1 MTGKVVFCKVNQFTR
16 ADEVANAI
24 DGYRQELGSE
34 VKVKGHKLPG
44 GEIALYWSTKRST
57 LWERLTGKAAERRRL
72 ARIAFKQVQKNEHW
86 ALEKDV
92 CFIHEHH
99 KEAFSTLLSS
109 VGFIKAGKG
118 HRLMEKWNGK
128 AMRSKSLFVQL
139 RTLDRC
145 AGPCEGSMRI
155 DMNWRSTGAT
165 DFQRFRRAATECL
178 KSRTCLTKN
187 NWAKVAMAPSI
198 SIRAT
203 AAGNLLRRS

>member
-16 ADEVANAI
+16 ADEVANAM

-139 RTLDRC
+139 KTSRSFVPGRAKGAC
-145 AGPCEGSMRI
+145 GSI
-155 DMNWRSTGAT
+155 
-165 DFQRFRRAATECL
+165 
-178 KSRTCLTKN
+178 
-187 NWAKVAMAPSI
+187 
-198 SIRAT
+198 
-203 AAGNLLRRS
+203 